1 MHNGSLSGLLVVSVE
16 QAVAAPF
23 CSVRLAD
30 AGARVIKIERPE
42 GDFARQYDSVVHG
55 ESAYFVW
62 LNRGKESV
70 CLNLKLQPHRELL
83 HAMVQRA
90 DVFIQNLAPGAA
102 ARLGFDSAQLRARHP
117 RLITV
122 DISGYGE
129 SGTYANM
136 KAYDLL
142 VQAESALSSITGS
155 ASEPGRVGVS
165 ICDIACGMYAHA
177 AVLEALFEREMT
189 SNGRGIKVS
198 LFDSIAD
205 WMTVPLLHYEY
216 GGSAPRRVGMH
227 HPSIAPYGIYSVQT
241 GETLLVAVQNDREW
255 KTFCEDVLLRPDL
268 CERPEFA
275 TNSVRVLNRGSL
287 DALIGE
293 TLCRLPKQELIGR
306 LAKAH
311 IAFGS
316 FNTVSDLSVHPQIR
330 RMTVET
336 LTGEVRLV
344 CPPGVL
350 SNPSPPVRAVPRLG
364 EHTAR
369 AFVEFECAAMLPAG
383 DNQAMV

>member
-1 MHNGSLSGLLVVSVE
+1 VSDGPLKGILVVSVE

-23 CSVRLAD
+23 CSMRLAD
-30 AGARVIKIERPE
+30 AGARVLKIERPE
-42 GDFARQYDSVVHG
+42 GDFAREYDSVVHG

-70 CLNLKLQPHRELL
+70 CLNLKLQPDRELL

-102 ARLGFDSAQLRARHP
+102 ARLGFDSAQLRDRHP

-122 DISGYGE
+122 DISGYGD

-177 AVLEALFEREMT
+177 AVLEALFERERT

-216 GGSAPRRVGMH
+216 GGSAPPRVGMH

-255 KTFCEDVLLRPDL
+255 KTFCEDVLVRPEL
-268 CERPEFA
+268 WERPEFA
-275 TNSVRVLNRGSL
+275 TNSARVSNRVSL
-287 DALIGE
+287 DTLIGE
-293 TLCRLPKQELIGR
+293 TLCKLAMQELTGR

-330 RMTVET
+330 RMKVDTS
-336 LTGEVRLV
+336 TGEVRLV
-344 CPPGVL
+344 CPPAVL
-350 SNPSPPVRAVPRLG
+350 SNPLPPVRAVPGLG
-364 EHTAR
+364 EHTAQ
-369 AFVEFECAAMLPAG
+369 AFVEFGRAAMLPAG
-383 DNQAMV
+383 DCQAMV